1 MADPLHL
8 ALPMTAH
15 VAMAAVLYVLL
26 TLARAPSVWG
36 IGRRPDGSN
45 PWATFEPRIS
55 ANLSNQF
62 EWPLFFHIACLAL
75 LFTGPTSSAVLLAW
89 AFIVGRILHSAVQIV
104 TGNVRLRGLI
114 FTINFVA
121 VLGLWA
127 LFVMAVMDEP
137 LVREISP

>member
-1 MADPLHL
+1 MADPFHL
-8 ALPMTAH
+8 ALPMTVH
-15 VAMAAVLYVLL
+15 VAMAAVLYALL

-62 EWPLFFHIACLAL
+62 EWPLFFHIACLGL
-75 LFTGPTSSAVLLAW
+75 LLIGPTTSAVLLAW
-89 AFIVGRILHSAVQIV
+89 LFIIGRLLHSAVQIL
-104 TGNVRLRGLI
+104 TSNVRLRGLI

-127 LFVMAVMDEP
+127 LFMMAVMNEP
-137 LVREISP
+137 LARQVSP